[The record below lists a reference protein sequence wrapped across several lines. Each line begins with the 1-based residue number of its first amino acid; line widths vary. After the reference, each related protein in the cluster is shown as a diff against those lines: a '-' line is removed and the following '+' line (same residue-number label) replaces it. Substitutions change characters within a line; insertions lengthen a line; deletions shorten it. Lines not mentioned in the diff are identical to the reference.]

1 MGFNFAPAT
10 EGTGVAYLFPGQGS
24 QAVGMGEQLYDASPA
39 ARSVF
44 HEVDMAVGRPLT
56 KLLFSGPEEELR
68 ETMNAQPAIM
78 AVSLACVN
86 AMEENLGAEGMP
98 RPDLIAGHSLGE
110 YTAMAVAGVLD
121 VDQTAFLVQERGR
134 LMRKACEQNSGSM
147 AAVLG
152 LDEMTMEE
160 ISRETGTYVSNVNTA
175 EQIVISGER
184 MAVAQALDMA
194 SARGA
199 RKVIPLRV
207 SGAFHSALM
216 EPARSG
222 LVEAVNSLEF
232 KDPVVPIV
240 GNCTGE
246 PLTKAKDVKQEIISQ
261 VSSCVQW
268 KRSMDYMVGAG
279 VSKFVEV
286 GPGTALSSMVKRI
299 DRSAE
304 AVSIGDMDGILR
316 LRRN

>member
-134 LMRKACEQNSGSM
+134 LMQKACEQNSGSM

-268 KRSMDYMVGAG
+268 KRSIDYMVGAG

-286 GPGTALSSMVKRI
+286 GPGTALSSMVRRI

>member
-1 MGFNFAPAT
+1 
-10 EGTGVAYLFPGQGS
+10 
-24 QAVGMGEQLYDASPA
+24 MGEQLYDASPA

-134 LMRKACEQNSGSM
+134 LMQKACEQNSGSM

-216 EPARSG
+216 EPARLG

>member
-1 MGFNFAPAT
+1 
-10 EGTGVAYLFPGQGS
+10 
-24 QAVGMGEQLYDASPA
+24 MGEQLYDASPA

-134 LMRKACEQNSGSM
+134 LMQKACEQNSGSM

-268 KRSMDYMVGAG
+268 KRSIDYMVGAG

-286 GPGTALSSMVKRI
+286 GPGTALSSMVRRI